1 MARKCKVIPSGRRE
15 IISEEYMNLH
25 KGVKNTSKIF
35 QKVNDYLNQG
45 FDSQRTDTKT
55 EAPILQPSDV
65 KGWLIGEKPG
75 AGKDWRQEEKGTAE
89 DEMAGWHH
97 RLNRHEF
104 DQTPEDSEGQG
115 SLVCC
120 SPWGHRVRHDL
131 AAEQQQTRD

>member
-1 MARKCKVIPSGRRE
+1 MARKFKVIPSGRRE

-65 KGWLIGEKPG
+65 KG
-75 AGKDWRQEEKGTAE
+75 
-89 DEMAGWHH
+89 
-97 RLNRHEF
+97 
-104 DQTPEDSEGQG
+104 
-115 SLVCC
+115 
-120 SPWGHRVRHDL
+120 
-131 AAEQQQTRD
+131 